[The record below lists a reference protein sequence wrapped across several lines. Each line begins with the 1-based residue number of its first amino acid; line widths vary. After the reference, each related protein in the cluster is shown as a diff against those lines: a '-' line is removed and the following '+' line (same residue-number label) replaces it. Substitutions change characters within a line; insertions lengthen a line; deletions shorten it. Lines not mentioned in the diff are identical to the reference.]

1 MQKNIK
7 TTTPKEQMLKKI
19 RHALLQ
25 KREHPYP
32 NFEETAL
39 HADESDP
46 IDVLFAQRLTAVA
59 GHFIYCEDEV
69 AFIEG
74 LLALAEQEKLRRMY
88 AWERPIQ
95 QLLDTYEFPFFSSER
110 DFAEAEA
117 GITTCEALIARS
129 GSILVSN
136 GNAAGRRL
144 TIYPHVHV
152 IVAYASQLVM
162 DIKDGLDLVRQRYSE
177 SLPSLISVITGP
189 SRTADI
195 EKTLVLGAHGPK
207 EIYVFLLEDR
217 LA

>member
-1 MQKNIK
+1 
-7 TTTPKEQMLKKI
+7 MLKKI

-32 NFEETAL
+32 NFEDMSL
-39 HADESDP
+39 HAEESDP

-69 AFIEG
+69 ALIEG
-74 LLALAEQEKLRRMY
+74 LLLLAEQEKLRRMY
-88 AWERPIQ
+88 AWEPSIQ
-95 QLLDTYEFPFFSSER
+95 QLLDRYEFPFFRTEK

-117 GITTCEALIARS
+117 GITACEALIARS
-129 GSILVSN
+129 GSILISN

-152 IVAYASQLVM
+152 VVAYASQLVM
-162 DIKDGLDLVRQRYSE
+162 DIKDGLDFVQQRYGE
-177 SLPSLISVITGP
+177 NLPSLISVISGP

-207 EIYVFLLEDR
+207 KLYVFLLEDR
-217 LA
+217 LG

>member
-1 MQKNIK
+1 
-7 TTTPKEQMLKKI
+7 MLKKI

-32 NFEETAL
+32 NFEDMPL
-39 HADESDP
+39 HAEESDP

-69 AFIEG
+69 ALIEG
-74 LLALAEQEKLRRMY
+74 LLLLAEQEKLRRMY
-88 AWERPIQ
+88 AWEPSIQ
-95 QLLDTYEFPFFSSER
+95 QLLDRYEFPFFRTEK

-117 GITTCEALIARS
+117 GITACEALSARS
-129 GSILVSN
+129 GSVLISN

-152 IVAYASQLVM
+152 VVAYASQLVM
-162 DIKDGLDLVRQRYSE
+162 DIKDGLDFVQQRYGE
-177 SLPSLISVITGP
+177 NLPSLISVISGP

-207 EIYVFLLEDR
+207 KLYVFLLEDR
-217 LA
+217 LG

>member
-1 MQKNIK
+1 
-7 TTTPKEQMLKKI
+7 MLKKI

-32 NFEETAL
+32 NFEDMPL
-39 HADESDP
+39 HAEESDP

-69 AFIEG
+69 ALIEG
-74 LLALAEQEKLRRMY
+74 LLLLAEQEKLRRMY
-88 AWERPIQ
+88 AWEPSIQ
-95 QLLDTYEFPFFSSER
+95 QLLDRYEFPFFRTEK

-117 GITTCEALIARS
+117 GITACEALIARS
-129 GSILVSN
+129 GSILISN

-152 IVAYASQLVM
+152 VVAYASQLVM
-162 DIKDGLDLVRQRYSE
+162 DIKDGLDFVQQRYGE
-177 SLPSLISVITGP
+177 NLPSLISVISGP

-207 EIYVFLLEDR
+207 KLYVFLLEDR
-217 LA
+217 LG

>member
-1 MQKNIK
+1 
-7 TTTPKEQMLKKI
+7 MLKKI

-39 HADESDP
+39 YAETAEP
-46 IDVLFAQRLTAVA
+46 VDVLFAERLTAIA

-69 AFIEG
+69 SFIEG

-88 AWERPIQ
+88 AWEPSIR
-95 QLLDTYEFPFFSSER
+95 QLLDKYEFPYFETEK

-117 GITTCEALIARS
+117 GITACEALIARS

-136 GNAAGRRL
+136 GSAAGRRL
-144 TIYPHVHV
+144 TVYPHIHV
-152 IVAYASQLVM
+152 VVAYASQLVM
-162 DIKDGLDLVRQRYSE
+162 DIKDGLDLVGRRYGGN
-177 SLPSLISVITGP
+177 LPSLISLISGP

-207 EIYVFLLEDR
+207 DLYVFLLEDR
-217 LA
+217 

>member
-1 MQKNIK
+1 
-7 TTTPKEQMLKKI
+7 MLKKI

-32 NFEETAL
+32 NFEEMAL
-39 HADESDP
+39 HAEESDP

-74 LLALAEQEKLRRMY
+74 LLSLAEQEKLRRMY
-88 AWERPIQ
+88 AWEPHIQ
-95 QLLDTYEFPFFSSER
+95 QILARYEFPFFSTEK
-110 DFAEAEA
+110 DFTEAEA
-117 GITTCEALIARS
+117 GITACEALIARS
-129 GSILVSN
+129 GSVLVSN

-152 IVAYASQLVM
+152 VVAYASQLVM
-162 DIKDGLDLVRQRYSE
+162 DIKDGIDLVRQRYGE
-177 SLPSLISVITGP
+177 NLPSLISVISGP

-207 EIYVFLLEDR
+207 TIYVFLLEDR
-217 LA
+217 LG